1 MEVDLPIP
9 LLVVTGANG
18 FIGRHFLHG
27 IDASGIR
34 VRALTR
40 VANDTNT
47 SGQGVERVAGDLSDG
62 SVWDRL
68 LEPGCTVV
76 NLAYSQSATIE
87 DAVAATRA
95 MVSACNEAKVARL
108 VHCGTVS
115 VYGRTTVNVI
125 DESTPCNPIDEY
137 GRQKLAIEEALLH
150 SGTRNFELAVLRPSQ
165 VFGAGGLALR
175 TLCGHL
181 LSGSRLV
188 NYCRSSLF
196 NRRSMHLVPVETV
209 VAALWFLCAVQRPL
223 DREVF
228 IISDDDDPKNNFQD
242 VEHILME
249 ALHLPDYAFART
261 PVPRGIL
268 KTLLKLKG
276 RGEID
281 PATRFLCDKLLGWGF
296 ERPLRLETALRQ
308 FAATRPPSINFPPP
322 A

>member
-1 MEVDLPIP
+1 MASIAL
-9 LLVVTGANG
+9 TGATG
-18 FIGRHFLHG
+18 FIGRHFLANRQA
-27 IDASGIR
+27 ISTSI
-34 VRALTR
+34 RALARTASDFGY
-40 VANDTNT
+40 AN
-47 SGQGVERVAGDLSDG
+47 QGINWVTGNLADQTAWS
-62 SVWDRL
+62 RL

-249 ALHLPDYAFART
+249 ALHLPDYAFARP